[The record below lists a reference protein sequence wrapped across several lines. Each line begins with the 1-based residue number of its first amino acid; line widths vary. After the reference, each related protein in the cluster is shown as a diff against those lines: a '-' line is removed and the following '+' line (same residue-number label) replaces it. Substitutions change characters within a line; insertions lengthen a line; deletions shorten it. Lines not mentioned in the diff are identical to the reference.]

1 MLLIQDE
8 GESVSHYIV
17 ILSYWILI
25 ANLVFVLEIMILDVA
40 TSWLLFRLSS
50 HCFSCHPLFL
60 FDHDIMVTLKASL
73 CLVALGFLTGVS
85 DVKQQRVSSESV
97 VMMASFLAFKP
108 ASRCMIW
115 MRHFC

>member
-1 MLLIQDE
+1 M
-8 GESVSHYIV
+8 SHYIV

-25 ANLVFVLEIMILDVA
+25 ADFVFVLEILILDVA
-40 TSWLLFRLSS
+40 TSWLLFRSS
-50 HCFSCHPLFL
+50 CHCFSCHSLFL
-60 FDHDIMVTLKASL
+60 FDHDKMVILKASL

-85 DVKQQRVSSESV
+85 EVKQQRVSSESV

-108 ASRCMIW
+108 ASQCMIW